1 MKSIHFLSSVFVIL
15 SFFSLTN
22 AQIKDQTPEKNEIV
36 PNLIK
41 NGKETMI
48 WYALK
53 DTTKI
58 EIAKIYTDISRNG
71 KTINVKT
78 TVKMSGKPDWVDETT
93 AELPQLKPIKHTSFN
108 TQRDMSLNFGKTVT
122 GYYTDKVT
130 NAKTEINEKVD
141 GSFFDSN
148 LYPQIIRWLPL
159 KDNYKTDIAI
169 FDYNPKS
176 GSGLMKAHITNT
188 QKGSFQNKEVWI
200 VSVTDD
206 ISSNAVKMTF
216 YIDTKSNQLL
226 KQEID
231 AGGRKMLIE
240 RIEGN

>member
-1 MKSIHFLSSVFVIL
+1 MKPIHFLSSVFAVL
-15 SFFSLTN
+15 SFFSFAK
-22 AQIKDQTPEKNEIV
+22 AQIKDQTPEKNEIISK
-36 PNLIK
+36 LIK
-41 NGKETMI
+41 NEKETMI

-58 EIAKIYTDISRNG
+58 EIAKIQTDINSNG

-78 TVKMSGKPDWVDETT
+78 TVKMQGKPDWVDETI

-108 TQRDMSLNFGKTVT
+108 TQRDMALNFGKTVT
-122 GYYTDKVT
+122 GYYTDKAT
-130 NAKTEINEKVD
+130 NAKTDINEKVE

-176 GSGLMKAHITNT
+176 GAGLMKAHITNT
-188 QKGSFQNKEVWI
+188 QKGSFHNKEVWI

-216 YIDTKSNQLL
+216 YIDTKSNKVL

-231 AGGRKMLIE
+231 AGGRKMVME
-240 RIEGN
+240 RIEAN